1 MLRPGLRSTVKV
13 SGIHGTAA
21 PSQPTT
27 QNRSAHSDA
36 AWALREG
43 HETGSPHNHH
53 RRAFGERAALRYK
66 LRRFGNGSSS
76 NDDAPASR
84 PAACGGR
91 GGDHRGRVQ
100 RDRSQRLRCTGVDRC
115 HNHRCYRHQRAT
127 IKGFSFQPD
136 VVKVKVGAKVTWTN
150 DDTVAHTVTAD
161 TNSFASGNLQ
171 PGGSFSFTF
180 TRPGT
185 YAYHC
190 SIHPSMHGSVVV
202 G

>member
-1 MLRPGLRSTVKV
+1 MARPATTMRRLVGPLLLVAAV
-13 SGIHGTAA
+13 AIIAAACSGTG
-21 PSQPTT
+21 PS
-27 QNRSAHSDA
+27 AY
-36 AWALREG
+36 G
-43 HETGSPHNHH
+43 
-53 RRAFGERAALRYK
+53 
-66 LRRFGNGSSS
+66 
-76 NDDAPASR
+76 APASTATTTTASTT
-84 PAACGGR
+84 AA
-91 GGDHRGRVQ
+91 
-100 RDRSQRLRCTGVDRC
+100 TAT
-115 HNHRCYRHQRAT
+115 NAAT

-136 VVKVKVGAKVTWTN
+136 VLKVKVGAKVTWTN

>member
-1 MLRPGLRSTVKV
+1 MARPATTMRRLVGPLLLVAAVAIIAASCNGTGP
-13 SGIHGTAA
+13 SAYGASASTAA
-21 PSQPTT
+21 TT
-27 QNRSAHSDA
+27 TA
-36 AWALREG
+36 ATA
-43 HETGSPHNHH
+43 TN
-53 RRAFGERAALRYK
+53 A
-66 LRRFGNGSSS
+66 
-76 NDDAPASR
+76 
-84 PAACGGR
+84 
-91 GGDHRGRVQ
+91 
-100 RDRSQRLRCTGVDRC
+100 
-115 HNHRCYRHQRAT
+115 AT
-127 IKGFSFQPD
+127 IKGFAFQPD
-136 VVKVKVGAKVTWTN
+136 VLKVEVGAKVTWTN

>member
-1 MLRPGLRSTVKV
+1 MTRPATTMRRLVGPLLLVAAV
-13 SGIHGTAA
+13 AIIAAACNGTG
-21 PSQPTT
+21 PS
-27 QNRSAHSDA
+27 AY
-36 AWALREG
+36 G
-43 HETGSPHNHH
+43 
-53 RRAFGERAALRYK
+53 
-66 LRRFGNGSSS
+66 
-76 NDDAPASR
+76 APASTATTTTASTT
-84 PAACGGR
+84 AA
-91 GGDHRGRVQ
+91 
-100 RDRSQRLRCTGVDRC
+100 TAT
-115 HNHRCYRHQRAT
+115 NAAT

-136 VVKVKVGAKVTWTN
+136 VLKVKVGAKVTWTN

>member
-1 MLRPGLRSTVKV
+1 MARPATTMRRLVGPLLLV
-13 SGIHGTAA
+13 AA
-21 PSQPTT
+21 V
-27 QNRSAHSDA
+27 AIIA
-36 AWALREG
+36 AACNG
-43 HETGSPHNHH
+43 TGST
-53 RRAFGERAALRYK
+53 AYG
-66 LRRFGNGSSS
+66 
-76 NDDAPASR
+76 APASTTATTT
-84 PAACGGR
+84 AA
-91 GGDHRGRVQ
+91 
-100 RDRSQRLRCTGVDRC
+100 TAT
-115 HNHRCYRHQRAT
+115 NAAT
-127 IKGFSFQPD
+127 IRGFSFQPD
-136 VVKVKVGAKVTWTN
+136 VLKVKVGAKVTWTN

>member
-1 MLRPGLRSTVKV
+1 MARPVTTMRRLVGPLLLVAAV
-13 SGIHGTAA
+13 AILAAACNGTG
-21 PSQPTT
+21 TT
-27 QNRSAHSDA
+27 AY
-36 AWALREG
+36 G
-43 HETGSPHNHH
+43 
-53 RRAFGERAALRYK
+53 
-66 LRRFGNGSSS
+66 
-76 NDDAPASR
+76 APAST
-84 PAACGGR
+84 AA
-91 GGDHRGRVQ
+91 
-100 RDRSQRLRCTGVDRC
+100 TTTTTAATAT
-115 HNHRCYRHQRAT
+115 NAAT

-136 VVKVKVGAKVTWTN
+136 VLKVKVGAKVTWTN

-171 PGGSFSFTF
+171 PAGSFSFTF

>member
-1 MLRPGLRSTVKV
+1 MARPATTMRRLVGPLLLVAAVVIIAASCNG
-13 SGIHGTAA
+13 SGPSAYGASASTAA
-21 PSQPTT
+21 TT
-27 QNRSAHSDA
+27 TA
-36 AWALREG
+36 ATA
-43 HETGSPHNHH
+43 TN
-53 RRAFGERAALRYK
+53 A
-66 LRRFGNGSSS
+66 
-76 NDDAPASR
+76 
-84 PAACGGR
+84 
-91 GGDHRGRVQ
+91 
-100 RDRSQRLRCTGVDRC
+100 
-115 HNHRCYRHQRAT
+115 AT

-136 VVKVKVGAKVTWTN
+136 VLKVKVGAKVTWTN

-161 TNSFASGNLQ
+161 TTSFASGNLQ

>member
-1 MLRPGLRSTVKV
+1 LVAAVAIIAASCNG
-13 SGIHGTAA
+13 SGPSAYGASASTAA
-21 PSQPTT
+21 TT
-27 QNRSAHSDA
+27 TA
-36 AWALREG
+36 ATA
-43 HETGSPHNHH
+43 TN
-53 RRAFGERAALRYK
+53 A
-66 LRRFGNGSSS
+66 
-76 NDDAPASR
+76 
-84 PAACGGR
+84 
-91 GGDHRGRVQ
+91 
-100 RDRSQRLRCTGVDRC
+100 
-115 HNHRCYRHQRAT
+115 AT
-127 IKGFSFQPD
+127 IKGFSFQPE

>member
-1 MLRPGLRSTVKV
+1 MRRLVGPLLLV
-13 SGIHGTAA
+13 AA
-21 PSQPTT
+21 V
-27 QNRSAHSDA
+27 AIIA
-36 AWALREG
+36 AACNG
-43 HETGSPHNHH
+43 TGST
-53 RRAFGERAALRYK
+53 AYG
-66 LRRFGNGSSS
+66 
-76 NDDAPASR
+76 APASTTATTT
-84 PAACGGR
+84 AA
-91 GGDHRGRVQ
+91 
-100 RDRSQRLRCTGVDRC
+100 TAT
-115 HNHRCYRHQRAT
+115 NAAT
-127 IKGFSFQPD
+127 IRGFSFQPD
-136 VVKVKVGAKVTWTN
+136 VLKVKVGAKVTWTN

>member
-1 MLRPGLRSTVKV
+1 MARPATTMRRLVGPLLLVAAVAIIAAACNGT
-13 SGIHGTAA
+13 GPTAYGAPATTAA
-21 PSQPTT
+21 TT
-27 QNRSAHSDA
+27 ATA
-36 AWALREG
+36 A
-43 HETGSPHNHH
+43 T
-53 RRAFGERAALRYK
+53 AA
-66 LRRFGNGSSS
+66 N
-76 NDDAPASR
+76 A
-84 PAACGGR
+84 
-91 GGDHRGRVQ
+91 
-100 RDRSQRLRCTGVDRC
+100 
-115 HNHRCYRHQRAT
+115 AT

-136 VVKVKVGAKVTWTN
+136 DLKVKVGAKVTWTN

-171 PGGSFSFTF
+171 QGGSFSFTF

>member
-1 MLRPGLRSTVKV
+1 MARPATTMRRLVGPLLLVAAVAIIAASCNGTGP
-13 SGIHGTAA
+13 SAYGASASTAA
-21 PSQPTT
+21 TT
-27 QNRSAHSDA
+27 TA
-36 AWALREG
+36 ATAI
-43 HETGSPHNHH
+43 N
-53 RRAFGERAALRYK
+53 A
-66 LRRFGNGSSS
+66 
-76 NDDAPASR
+76 
-84 PAACGGR
+84 
-91 GGDHRGRVQ
+91 
-100 RDRSQRLRCTGVDRC
+100 
-115 HNHRCYRHQRAT
+115 AT

-136 VVKVKVGAKVTWTN
+136 VLKVKVGAKVTWTN

-171 PGGSFSFTF
+171 SGRSFSFTF

>member
-1 MLRPGLRSTVKV
+1 
-13 SGIHGTAA
+13 
-21 PSQPTT
+21 
-27 QNRSAHSDA
+27 
-36 AWALREG
+36 
-43 HETGSPHNHH
+43 
-53 RRAFGERAALRYK
+53 
-66 LRRFGNGSSS
+66 
-76 NDDAPASR
+76 
-84 PAACGGR
+84 
-91 GGDHRGRVQ
+91 VQ
-100 RDRSQRLRCTGVDRC
+100 RHRSQRLRCTGVDRC
-115 HNHRCYRHQRAT
+115 HTAAATTATNAAT

-136 VVKVKVGAKVTWTN
+136 VLQVRVGAKVTWTN

>member
-1 MLRPGLRSTVKV
+1 MARPATTMRRLVGPLLLVAAV
-13 SGIHGTAA
+13 AIIAAACNGTG
-21 PSQPTT
+21 PS
-27 QNRSAHSDA
+27 AY
-36 AWALREG
+36 G
-43 HETGSPHNHH
+43 
-53 RRAFGERAALRYK
+53 
-66 LRRFGNGSSS
+66 
-76 NDDAPASR
+76 APAST
-84 PAACGGR
+84 AA
-91 GGDHRGRVQ
+91 
-100 RDRSQRLRCTGVDRC
+100 TAT
-115 HNHRCYRHQRAT
+115 NAAT

-136 VVKVKVGAKVTWTN
+136 VLKVKVGAKVTWTN

-202 G
+202 R

>member
-1 MLRPGLRSTVKV
+1 MARPATTMRRLVGPLLLV
-13 SGIHGTAA
+13 AA
-21 PSQPTT
+21 V
-27 QNRSAHSDA
+27 AIIA
-36 AWALREG
+36 AACNG
-43 HETGSPHNHH
+43 TGST
-53 RRAFGERAALRYK
+53 AYG
-66 LRRFGNGSSS
+66 
-76 NDDAPASR
+76 APAST
-84 PAACGGR
+84 AA
-91 GGDHRGRVQ
+91 
-100 RDRSQRLRCTGVDRC
+100 TTTAATAT
-115 HNHRCYRHQRAT
+115 NAAT

-136 VVKVKVGAKVTWTN
+136 VLKVKVGAKVTWTN

-171 PGGSFSFTF
+171 PAGSFSFTF